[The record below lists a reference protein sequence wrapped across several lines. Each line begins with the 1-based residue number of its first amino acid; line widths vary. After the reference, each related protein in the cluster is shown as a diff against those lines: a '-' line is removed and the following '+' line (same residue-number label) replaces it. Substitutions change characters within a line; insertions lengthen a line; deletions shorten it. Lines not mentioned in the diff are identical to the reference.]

1 MRKDALRGKLASA
14 ENVDEEAV
22 GELAESESK
31 SKAKAVHPDEVAEIG
46 HCSTIGLE
54 MDATNSGAIGKD
66 KVCAATTQLGY
77 SRTDLTE
84 FDLEKYGETGAISEV
99 MDFHTGL
106 ADMQSVVGSST
117 GKKAHD
123 MISKQLHGL
132 GVPLWSAK
140 PPPGVQG

>member
-1 MRKDALRGKLASA
+1 
-14 ENVDEEAV
+14 
-22 GELAESESK
+22 
-31 SKAKAVHPDEVAEIG
+31 
-46 HCSTIGLE
+46 

-77 SRTDLTE
+77 PRTDLTE

-132 GVPLWSAK
+132 GDPLWLVGETTTGR
-140 PPPGVQG
+140 PGVAKEYDDRLDKK